1 MTPRSPDFKRNA
13 SLIDLISDTSTKK
26 PRLAPETGWYR
37 VAISELFE
45 GAGVGGQY
53 LGSTDAV
60 FRNSW
65 ANAGGTQV
73 PPASFYLSHN
83 GEVRFRGKITGGIA
97 ASIMTVLPPELRPE
111 YAETFIV
118 ATDGGGNATLTIRPN
133 GEVYVET
140 IN

>member
-1 MTPRSPDFKRNA
+1 MAPRSPDFKRSA

-26 PRLAPETGWYR
+26 PRLQPETGWYR
-37 VAISELFE
+37 VAITELFE

-83 GEVRFRGKITGGIA
+83 GEVRFRGKITGGAA
-97 ASIMTVLPPELRPE
+97 ASIITVLPPELRPE

-118 ATDGGGNATLTIRPN
+118 ATDTGNATITVRPN
-133 GEVYVET
+133 GEVYVEA